1 MDLQNYISH
10 TPEYVKEFKKHKL
23 NVRTYSKMG
32 LMIVKCY
39 RNNNYDYEN
48 HPWIRYCRGA
58 VIDTTNDKV
67 VCVPPMK
74 SYEEENVNKIIED
87 FNTENT
93 YQPLIDGTMINMFHH
108 NDKWMVATRSNIGAK
123 NSWDGKVSFYD
134 MFMEVLGD
142 SWFSKLDKNNCY
154 SFVLHH
160 KNNRNVTPIHN
171 NYIFLVESYKLGDEI
186 EKVNELPII
195 YGINNIIDLERGLL
209 TEYSNDLIYSIKGFT
224 VKTKNS
230 RIKWLNP
237 NFVYVSNLKMNHNDK
252 FLNYI
257 GLRQTRML
265 KEYLRFFPEDQYL
278 FNEYRDQFNQIKS
291 KLHESYLSHF
301 VRKEREMK
309 DIEYTLRP
317 LIFELHGY
325 YKETGEIITI
335 KVVSDYMH
343 NLPGKKMLFIK
354 NRIFKC

>member
-123 NSWDGKVSFYD
+123 NSWEKGDSFLD
-134 MFMEVLGD
+134 MFLDVYGD
-142 SWFSKLDKNNCY
+142 SWFNELKKNYCY
-154 SFVLHH
+154 SFVLQHPQ
-160 KNNRNVTPIHN
+160 NRIVVPFSKPQLVLINVYNISNEKPWHISE
-171 NYIFLVESYKLGDEI
+171 IKMDLDELAYYQK
-186 EKVNELPII
+186 EF
-195 YGINNIIDLERGLL
+195 R
-209 TEYSNDLIYSIKGFT
+209 NDLINY
-224 VKTKNS
+224 
-230 RIKWLNP
+230 
-237 NFVYVSNLKMNHNDK
+237 VYGLKK
-252 FLNYI
+252 
-257 GLRQTRML
+257 Q
-265 KEYLRFFPEDQYL
+265 
-278 FNEYRDQFNQIKS
+278 
-291 KLHESYLSHF
+291 
-301 VRKEREMK
+301 MK
-309 DIEYTLRP
+309 DDLSS
-317 LIFELHGY
+317 LVH
-325 YKETGEIITI
+325 
-335 KVVSDYMH
+335 S
-343 NLPGKKMLFIK
+343 
-354 NRIFKC
+354 